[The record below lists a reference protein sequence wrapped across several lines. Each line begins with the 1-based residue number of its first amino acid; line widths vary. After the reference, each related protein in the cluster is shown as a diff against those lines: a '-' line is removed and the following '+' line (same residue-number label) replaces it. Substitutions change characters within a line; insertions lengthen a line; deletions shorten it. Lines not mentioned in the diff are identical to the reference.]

1 MVFQKVFKCILIPNI
16 MVKKGDATKVTF
28 GGWYQRTTLHLTEVY
43 DFLKNGRTRLSL
55 SKSRLERYYNRL
67 RLKSVS
73 RELGKFEYVKAETRD
88 GILIRY
94 YEDGLYVLEIESEQI
109 DKAGKKL
116 REYFEKIWR
125 PAVEYIFSLGSP
137 TPKLLSNIKDEHP
150 IVISKIDRDHS
161 SFNPSGKFGKVYS
174 ETHFRNI
181 SVYKTEDY
189 IFIIASP
196 SQKDGIHLLV
206 EMQIFFREFKDQL
219 HKYLNIHRDIW
230 EQIAVIKEM
239 HYIKGREVG
248 EYKSMLE
255 KYKKTIDL
263 IQNRINQMK
272 TYAGTRASISKEL
285 NVEKP
290 LVVLFKY
297 RFEDLFN
304 TLDYIKEI
312 WGMTVNYTNNAIR
325 VLSEVDAKASMSG
338 IRSIQILASIGVVTG
353 VLGYLARESLPKISV
368 IGAGYLIGLGV
379 IALIVDWI
387 LRRSAKNKKYELKF
401 IERYKKI

>member
-1 MVFQKVFKCILIPNI
+1 ME
-16 MVKKGDATKVTF
+16 KKGDATNVTY

-43 DFLKNGRTRLSL
+43 EFLKNGGTRLQL
-55 SKSRLERYYNRL
+55 SKSRLKKYHEKLNI
-67 RLKSVS
+67 KNVS
-73 RELGKFEYVKAETRD
+73 RELGKFEYVQAETKQ
-88 GILIRY
+88 GITIKF
-94 YEDGLYVLEIESEQI
+94 YEDGLYVLETESEQI
-109 DKAGKKL
+109 DQASKNL
-116 REYFEKIWR
+116 REYFEEVWS
-125 PAVEYIFSLGSP
+125 PAIEYIFSLGSP
-137 TPKLLSNIKDEHP
+137 TPKILSNLKDEHP

-161 SFNPSGKFGKVYS
+161 SFNPGKKYGKVYS

-189 IFIIASP
+189 IFVIANP
-196 SQKDGIHLLV
+196 SQKQGLHMLV

-230 EQIAVIKEM
+230 EQIAVIKEL
-239 HYIKGREVG
+239 HYIKGKEVG

-272 TYAGTRASISKEL
+272 TYAGTRATISKEL

-290 LVVLFKY
+290 LVVLFQY

-304 TLDYIKEI
+304 TLSYIKEI
-312 WGMTVNYTNNAIR
+312 WSMTVNYTNNAIR

-353 VLGYLARESLPKISV
+353 VIGYLARDTLPSISV

-379 IALIVDWI
+379 VALIVDWF

-401 IERYKKI
+401 AERYKKI